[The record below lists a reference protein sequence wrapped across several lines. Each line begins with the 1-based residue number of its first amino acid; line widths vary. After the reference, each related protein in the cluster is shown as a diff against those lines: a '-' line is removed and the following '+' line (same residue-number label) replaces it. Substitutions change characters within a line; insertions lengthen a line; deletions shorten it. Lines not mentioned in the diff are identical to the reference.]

1 MNDNQLNSKIV
12 QEDIE
17 LTEENKIESV
27 YNNDRETNNKI
38 SDINQEENNYI
49 DEQNLSSK
57 NDVLNNEEKEENGL
71 NQNKDSHNNV
81 INGENP
87 EEIQPQEDR
96 NNLANDIQQNEDYLN
111 ENNTPSSTPSLVCV
125 TAPRPSLTTIPWWCT
140 CFPTVPSSAVMSWT
154 SCVRYRWNTI
164 RWPRLQ

>member
-1 MNDNQLNSKIV
+1 MNDNKLNSKIA

-71 NQNKDSHNNV
+71 SQNKDSNNNV

-111 ENNTPSSTPSLVCV
+111 ENIL
-125 TAPRPSLTTIPWWCT
+125 LKKILKK
-140 CFPTVPSSAVMSWT
+140 
-154 SCVRYRWNTI
+154 I
-164 RWPRLQ
+164 II